1 MLMGQNRVNRS
12 DYLIRSVYRD
22 LIRKHAALNKD
33 TTVLRDR
40 LTELEEEK
48 WGNTVEGVPTVRR
61 VPIKP
66 S

>member
-1 MLMGQNRVNRS
+1 MGQNRVNRS

-22 LIRKHAALNKD
+22 LIRKYAGENKD
-33 TTVLRDR
+33 TTVLRYR
-40 LTELEEEK
+40 LNQLEEDK

>member
-22 LIRKHAALNKD
+22 LIRKHAAENKD

>member
-1 MLMGQNRVNRS
+1 MKKSTRN

-22 LIRKHAALNKD
+22 LIRERHAQKKD
-33 TTVLRDR
+33 TGKLRDR
-40 LTELEEEK
+40 LNQLEEDK

>member
-1 MLMGQNRVNRS
+1 MGQNRVNRS

-22 LIRKHAALNKD
+22 LIRKYAGENKD

-40 LTELEEEK
+40 LNQLEEDK